1 MPESSVAGVH
11 DMYMEL
17 DVMLRAIILLPAG
30 QTGGVVSVLADA
42 GHTMAGRRSGIKS
55 NGK

>member
-1 MPESSVAGVH
+1 
-11 DMYMEL
+11 MYMEL